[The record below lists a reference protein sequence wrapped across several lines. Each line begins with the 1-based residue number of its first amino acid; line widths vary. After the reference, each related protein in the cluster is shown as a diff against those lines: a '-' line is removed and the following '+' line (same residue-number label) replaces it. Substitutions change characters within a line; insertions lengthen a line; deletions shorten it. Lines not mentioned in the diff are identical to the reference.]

1 MHSHKQGTVF
11 LAGDT
16 SCILLLQIFG
26 LHGISLPSL
35 LDHLRKDGE
44 VITIGTETGVL
55 ENKRYC
61 TGSYTSVV
69 VSMQL
74 HCKGSASKAFQTM
87 PSIHALSP
95 IGQAAPPSKKRMHPH
110 LKVKLTLR

>member
-1 MHSHKQGTVF
+1 MHDHNRGTVF
-11 LAGDT
+11 LAAVT

-61 TGSYTSVV
+61 TGSDTSAF

-74 HCKGSASKAFQTM
+74 HFKDSGSKLFQIM
-87 PSIHALSP
+87 PPTNALSP

-110 LKVKLTLR
+110 LKVKLTSR